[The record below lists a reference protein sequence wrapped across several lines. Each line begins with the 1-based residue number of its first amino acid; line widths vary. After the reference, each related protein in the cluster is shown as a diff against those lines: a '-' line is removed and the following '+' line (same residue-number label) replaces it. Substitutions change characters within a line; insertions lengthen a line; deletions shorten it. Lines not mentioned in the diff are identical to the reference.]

1 MLKKEILET
10 SRVRLETLRGE
21 PVAFRQ
27 QAVLGENGVTVI
39 WTGADLDY
47 FEELCQLEKR
57 LAQEAEVSLVSE
69 SALVR

>member
-1 MLKKEILET
+1 MIRKEMLEST
-10 SRVRLETLRGE
+10 RVRLETLRGE

-27 QAVLGENGVTVI
+27 QAVMGENGVTVM

-57 LAQEAEVSLVSE
+57 LAQGAEMSLVSE
-69 SALVR
+69 SAVVR